1 MKEQVSVGGEPSDA
15 FVVNH
20 GLKQGCVL
28 QSGPKPLRLS
38 INIVKTPTLPITPPS
53 SPRTMLFST
62 KNYLS
67 RRGPTLWRGREGWN
81 SLLLRKIQVYIINY
95 ALLVRSQGVLSRIE
109 AQTIFSLY
117 LTAGLETK
125 NEGFNRNVFIRTRTG
140 GRLIN
145 LAGLRTH
152 TKTVEMCIR
161 ELLYADDSAPVGNN
175 VVDMQ
180 QIVDRFF
187 TVADMFDLKINI
199 SKTELLYKPP
209 PIAIELP

>member
-1 MKEQVSVGGEPSDA
+1 M
-15 FVVNH
+15 
-20 GLKQGCVL
+20 
-28 QSGPKPLRLS
+28 
-38 INIVKTPTLPITPPS
+38 
-53 SPRTMLFST
+53 
-62 KNYLS
+62 
-67 RRGPTLWRGREGWN
+67 
-81 SLLLRKIQVYIINY
+81 
-95 ALLVRSQGVLSRIE
+95 RSQGVLSRIE
-109 AQTIFSLY
+109 AQTLFSLY

-140 GRLIN
+140 GRLFN
-145 LAGLRTH
+145 LAGLHTH